1 MNILEEI
8 VAHKK
13 IEVEERKK
21 SVPVIELMNKP
32 AFSDECYP
40 FADFIR
46 DPMRSGII
54 AEFKRKSPS
63 RGWINQEAKVAMVTR
78 GYTSFGA
85 AALSVLTD
93 SHFFGGNLED
103 MEVARENQIPI
114 LRKDFIIDDYQLL
127 EAKAFGA
134 DVVLLIAACLDKKSV
149 KELSHTAKNLG
160 LNVLLEIHT
169 EEELDTICNT
179 IDVVGINNRNLKTFE
194 VDIENSIRL
203 AKQIPDFCKI
213 SESGI
218 DRPETMKRL
227 KAEGFEGFLVGE
239 AFMKEKFPAVAFK
252 TFLKHFHEA

>member
-1 MNILEEI
+1 MNILDEI

-13 IEVEERKK
+13 IEVEKRKK
-21 SVPVIELMNKP
+21 SVPVIDLMNKP
-32 AFSDECYP
+32 SFTDECYP
-40 FADFIR
+40 FEGFIK

-63 RGWINQEAKVAMVTR
+63 KGWINENARVGMVTR

-85 AALSVLTD
+85 SALSVLTD
-93 SHFFGGNLED
+93 AHFFGGSLED
-103 MEVARENQIPI
+103 LEAARENQIPI

-127 EAKAFGA
+127 EAKAHGA

-169 EEELDTICNT
+169 EEELETICDT

-194 VDIENSIRL
+194 VDIENSIHL
-203 AKQIPDFCKI
+203 AGMIPEMCKI

-218 DRPETMKRL
+218 DSAETL
-227 KAEGFEGFLVGE
+227 KKLKVAGFDGFLMGE
-239 AFMKEKFPAVAFK
+239 RFMKEKFPAVAFK
-252 TFLKHFHEA
+252 EFLKSCNEN